1 MSENVWLVWRLQSP
15 LQLLSAARPEMLLKL
30 KFMKLIW
37 VVSTSQLKSAWTHQS
52 RKICFQSRAHQ
63 LFHQLERAYEGRLL
77 SSGKCSIQC
86 FFFRLCCSKS
96 FTCFWKIV
104 SFTLGMQKSAYR
116 DRNRLV
122 LGMGICAA
130 QIHMASFHRLSYGLS
145 HLVCFLPI
153 QTTDTAQTGTL
164 LELMTRQ
171 AFRSFWCKI
180 LISDDSL
187 WS

>member
-122 LGMGICAA
+122 LGMGISAA
-130 QIHMASFHRLSYGLS
+130 QIHRASFHRLSYAFLFSSVFYQSRPQTQHRPGHYLS
-145 HLVCFLPI
+145 WW
-153 QTTDTAQTGTL
+153 QGRL
-164 LELMTRQ
+164 LDH
-171 AFRSFWCKI
+171 
-180 LISDDSL
+180 SDAKF
-187 WS
+187 